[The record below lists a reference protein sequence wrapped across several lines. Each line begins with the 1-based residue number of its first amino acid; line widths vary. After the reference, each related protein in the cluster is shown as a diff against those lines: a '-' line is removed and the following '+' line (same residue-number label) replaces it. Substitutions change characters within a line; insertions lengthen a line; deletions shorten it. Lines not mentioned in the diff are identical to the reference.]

1 MRVVVRGRGEGRGR
15 GRGRKMGRLMKM
27 YAQKFSSEKDI
38 DVIPSV
44 SLLSY
49 RKHSRELNK
58 GITKNV
64 I

>member
-38 DVIPSV
+38 DVISFGI
-44 SLLSY
+44 SLVLS
-49 RKHSRELNK
+49 
-58 GITKNV
+58 
-64 I
+64 